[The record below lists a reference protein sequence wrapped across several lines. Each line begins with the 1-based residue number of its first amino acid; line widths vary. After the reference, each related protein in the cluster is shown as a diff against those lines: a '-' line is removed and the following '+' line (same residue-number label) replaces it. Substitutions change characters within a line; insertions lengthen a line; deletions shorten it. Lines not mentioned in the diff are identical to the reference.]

1 MDAAENNPLSLPT
14 KDTIVEVPVSSGS
27 ILQNGEEEYYYFLFN
42 CRKEWG
48 NVHLYCTFT
57 YRLYILVIIYLT
69 PPQKKSE
76 GTSLYVYTWYPLLA
90 KTIQRRAG
98 PGLPCKFKIACPRS
112 YNIFIPALDELV
124 FVCDVTKPSARFWWG
139 KIIQTVGYCIV
150 AHFYLPMLNAGI
162 IAVILKF
169 DISYI

>member
-57 YRLYILVIIYLT
+57 YRSYIHTRYYLFN
-69 PPQKKSE
+69 PPPRKK
-76 GTSLYVYTWYPLLA
+76 V
-90 KTIQRRAG
+90 K
-98 PGLPCKFKIACPRS
+98 
-112 YNIFIPALDELV
+112 ELV
-124 FVCDVTKPSARFWWG
+124 STYIPGTVAR
-139 KIIQTVGYCIV
+139 
-150 AHFYLPMLNAGI
+150 
-162 IAVILKF
+162 
-169 DISYI
+169 